1 MNEFSYLFLLFLTL
15 STLLTIWLNT
25 RQAAYVQQHRN
36 AVPNDFKEKINLEAH
51 QKAADYTL
59 AKIKVSNVST
69 LVSCAILIALTLGG
83 LVSALSLVVSSYIPH
98 DIYSGVAL
106 MMSIFIL
113 SHFVELP
120 IEIYQVFKVEQAFGF
135 NRSNASQFIKDQLI
149 QLSLMLMIGAPFLY
163 ALLWVME
170 KMGNYWWLYAALLVI
185 SFTFLMTWL
194 VPTLI
199 APLFNKFTPLED
211 GDLKQRIQQLFEQCG
226 FQSKGIYVMD
236 GSRRSGHGNAYFTG
250 IGRHKRIVFY
260 DTLIDSLNTNEIE
273 AVLAHELGHFKC
285 KHISK
290 QMRVSTLMTV
300 AGFAL
305 LGWLSQQE
313 WFYAGLGVEQMNP
326 ATALLLFILILPV
339 FTFFLQPISSYF
351 QRKFEFEADAF
362 ASTMSHPE
370 YLIQAL
376 VKLYKE
382 NASTLTPDPLYSK
395 FHHSHPSASTRIN
408 HLKRLTKEAP

>member
-59 AKIKVSNVST
+59 AKIKVSNIST

-83 LVSALSLVVSSYIPH
+83 LVSALSLVIGSYIPH

-135 NRSNASQFIKDQLI
+135 NRSNASQFIKDQFI

-250 IGRHKRIVFY
+250 LGPHKRIVFY

-339 FTFFLQPISSYF
+339 FTFFLQPVSSYF

-408 HLKRLTKEAP
+408 HLKRLAKEAP

>member
-59 AKIKVSNVST
+59 AKIKVSNIST

-83 LVSALSLVVSSYIPH
+83 LVSALSLVIGSYIPH

-135 NRSNASQFIKDQLI
+135 NRSNASQFIKDQFI

-226 FQSKGIYVMD
+226 FQSKGISVMD
-236 GSRRSGHGNAYFTG
+236 GSRRSGSDSYTHIRDHETV
-250 IGRHKRIVFY
+250 IDIVCR
-260 DTLIDSLNTNEIE
+260 L
-273 AVLAHELGHFKC
+273 VL
-285 KHISK
+285 
-290 QMRVSTLMTV
+290 V
-300 AGFAL
+300 
-305 LGWLSQQE
+305 
-313 WFYAGLGVEQMNP
+313 
-326 ATALLLFILILPV
+326 
-339 FTFFLQPISSYF
+339 
-351 QRKFEFEADAF
+351 
-362 ASTMSHPE
+362 
-370 YLIQAL
+370 
-376 VKLYKE
+376 
-382 NASTLTPDPLYSK
+382 
-395 FHHSHPSASTRIN
+395 
-408 HLKRLTKEAP
+408 

>member
-59 AKIKVSNVST
+59 AKIKVSNIST

-83 LVSALSLVVSSYIPH
+83 LVSALSLVIDSYIPH

-185 SFTFLMTWL
+185 PFTFLMTWL

-313 WFYAGLGVEQMNP
+313 WFYAGLGVEQMNS

>member
-25 RQAAYVQQHRN
+25 RQTAYVQQHRN

-83 LVSALSLVVSSYIPH
+83 LVSALSLVIGSYIPH

-113 SHFVELP
+113 SHFIELP

-250 IGRHKRIVFY
+250 LGRHKRIVFY